1 MGSPTWSRLVV
12 SRALELKDKGTNTGL
27 GLGLVAEMNL
37 VELALV
43 MVYDGGICGLG
54 LVVVYELRLV
64 VVWTRIG
71 DGIWTRIGGGIWTQR
86 SSR

>member
-1 MGSPTWSRLVV
+1 
-12 SRALELKDKGTNTGL
+12 
-27 GLGLVAEMNL
+27 MNL

-64 VVWTRIG
+64 VVYGLGLVVVYGIG
-71 DGIWTRIGGGIWTQR
+71 LAVVYGL
-86 SSR
+86 

>member
-1 MGSPTWSRLVV
+1 
-12 SRALELKDKGTNTGL
+12 
-27 GLGLVAEMNL
+27 MNL

-64 VVWTRIG
+64 ADKRWWYMAGR
-71 DGIWTRIGGGIWTQR
+71 
-86 SSR
+86 